1 MRTGERAG
9 REPEVPPGRVTPFR
23 INTPEDSLERIRQR
37 LAEFDP
43 TASSKRPGWQ
53 PGWRSGTDPTTLEAL
68 IRYWLTDYDWR
79 QHEHELNAFEQFTAA
94 VDGLELHVLREPG
107 SGTAPPTVLLLHGW
121 PSSFA
126 TFRAVIRR
134 LAHPE
139 TVGGDPEDGLTVVV
153 PSLPGYGFSTL
164 AAAPLGVRSA
174 GHLLHR
180 LLTEVLGETR
190 YYVHGGDQ
198 GAPIAEWMAFDHP
211 GHCAGLHTTL
221 LGVRHDGAPLGSGLT
236 GVADPSADETAFT
249 QRERDLNTGPLGAY
263 FLLQLTAPLTLA
275 PALADSPAGFAA
287 WVLEKFHLWS
297 DPAATGSGPALT
309 TDDIITEMMIYLV
322 SGSVT
327 SSLVA
332 YSELFTDPITL
343 PPGRAIEVP
352 SAFAAF
358 PDPRVVTPPASFVA
372 RSRNLVRF
380 TEPPRGGH
388 FPAIEVPDIF
398 AVDLAEFVRQTER
411 TSTTR

>member
-1 MRTGERAG
+1 MPT
-9 REPEVPPGRVTPFR
+9 GRVTPFR
-23 INTPEDSLERIRQR
+23 INTPDDTLERIRRR
-37 LAEFDP
+37 LAESDP
-43 TASSKRPGWQ
+43 AASPRRPGW
-53 PGWRSGTDPTTLEAL
+53 RFGTDPAALEAL
-68 IRYWLTDYDWR
+68 IQYWLTDYDWR
-79 QHEHELNAFEQFTAA
+79 RHERALNAFEQFTAT
-94 VDGLELHVLREPG
+94 VDGVEVHLLREPG

-126 TFRAVIRR
+126 TFRSVIRR

-139 TVGGDPEDGLTVVV
+139 TTGGDPEDGLTVVV
-153 PSLPGYGFSTL
+153 PSLPGYGFSSL
-164 AAAPLGVRSA
+164 APAPLGVRSA
-174 GHLLHR
+174 GQLFHR
-180 LLTEVLGETR
+180 LLTEVLGASR

-211 GHCAGLHTTL
+211 DYCAGLHTTL
-221 LGVRHDGAPLGSGLT
+221 LGVRHDGAPLGSGLS
-236 GVADPSADETAFT
+236 GVEDPSADEVLFV

-263 FLLQLTAPLTLA
+263 FLLQATAPLTLA

-297 DPAATGSGPALT
+297 DQNGTGGGPSLT
-309 TDDIITEMMIYLV
+309 LDDIITETMIYLV
-322 SGSVT
+322 SGSVA

-332 YSELFTDPITL
+332 YSEFFVDPITL
-343 PPGRAIEVP
+343 PPGRVIEVS

-388 FPAIEVPDIF
+388 FPALEVPDIF
-398 AVDLAEFVRQTER
+398 AADLADFVRQTEH
-411 TSTTR
+411 TSTTT